1 MSQPKRPSSVV
12 LIATINNTVSTS
24 TPFRQWLVLRQIKN
38 LLIIKG
44 KIFVDRKI
52 WNFCRTVQPVHR
64 HAAGE
69 AVVVVVVVVGVGVTN
84 DVRKVK
90 SWNKKLEQKQKPEA
104 NIKLV
109 TSSRGTK
116 NFGRKLVKISSK
128 ISKAFLS
135 SIFHLCKAFYSSAN
149 VHSALGILSKVVS
162 YPLPQTA

>member
-24 TPFRQWLVLRQIKN
+24 TPFRQSLVLRQIKN

-64 HAAGE
+64 HAAAVAAAAGE
-69 AVVVVVVVVGVGVTN
+69 AVVVVVGVGVGVTN

-135 SIFHLCKAFYSSAN
+135 LIFHLCKAFYSSTN
-149 VHSALGILSKVVS
+149 DHSALGILSNVV
-162 YPLPQTA
+162 